1 MGKIRHASI
10 KRTAKILL
18 EKYGGKFTSDYETNK
33 KLVEE
38 LVNVSSKKLRN
49 LLAGYI
55 TSLIKMKSEVSS
67 VESSQ

>member
-10 KRTAKILL
+10 KRMAKTLL
-18 EKYGGKFTSDYETNK
+18 ENYSGKFTVDYETNK
-33 KLVEE
+33 KMVEE

-55 TSLIKMKSEVSS
+55 TNLVKIQTKGSN
-67 VESSQ
+67 VESSR

>member
-38 LVNVSSKKLRN
+38 LVNISSKKLRN

>member
-10 KRTAKILL
+10 KRMARTLL
-18 EKYGGKFTSDYETNK
+18 EKYGEKFTADYETNK
-33 KLVEE
+33 KLIEE

-49 LLAGYI
+49 LLAGYV
-55 TSLIKMKSEVSS
+55 TSLVKMKSQVSS